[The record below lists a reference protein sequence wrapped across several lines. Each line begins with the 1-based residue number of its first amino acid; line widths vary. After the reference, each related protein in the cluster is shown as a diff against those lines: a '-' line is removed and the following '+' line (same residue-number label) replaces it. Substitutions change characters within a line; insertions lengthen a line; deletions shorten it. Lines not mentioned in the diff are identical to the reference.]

1 MKTQIYQICY
11 SEETLAQ
18 VPDGFLAL
26 DNTDNSRA
34 DWREY
39 WPIRNFL
46 LNNYLSDDVLYG
58 FLSPK
63 FTSKTL
69 LNHEGIHQYLASNY
83 NDEDV
88 ISFSPFWDLS
98 SIFKN
103 IFEQG
108 DFFHPGLA
116 NVCQQFCDQFAAGLD
131 THNVITH
138 SQNTI
143 FCNYFLAKKKFWLE
157 WLNLGEKLFQCA
169 EHSTG
174 QLANELNQKTTYGVQ
189 QLPMK
194 IFVQERFAT
203 IILLLNS
210 ETKSLAY
217 STFNTGPST
226 TPFNQFLSEAVISD
240 SLKISYSKTRH
251 PLYLN
256 QFGIIRDEI
265 ISKMRSP
272 NGEVAS
278 VSNLISANT

>member
-11 SEETLAQ
+11 SDETFDQ
-18 VPDGFLAL
+18 VPEGFLAL
-26 DNTDNSRA
+26 DNRDNVRS

-46 LNNYLSDDVLYG
+46 LNNYLADDVLYG
-58 FLSPK
+58 FMSPK
-63 FTSKTL
+63 FASKTL
-69 LNHEGIHQYLASNY
+69 LDHAGIHQFLDSNY
-83 NDEDV
+83 RDEDV

-116 NVCQQFCDQFAAGLD
+116 NICKQFCDQFAAGLD
-131 THNVITH
+131 THHVITH

-143 FCNYFLAKKKFWLE
+143 FCNYFLAKKKFWVE
-157 WLNLGEKLFQCA
+157 WLDLGEKLFQCA
-169 EHSTG
+169 ESSNS
-174 QLANELNQKTTYGVQ
+174 QLAQDLNHTTTYGVQ

-194 IFVQERFAT
+194 IFVQERIAT

-210 ETKSLAY
+210 EMKSLAF

-226 TPFNQFLSEAVISD
+226 TPFNQFLNEAVISD
-240 SLKISYSKTRH
+240 SLKMSYAKTKH
-251 PLYLN
+251 PAYLN
-256 QFGIIRDEI
+256 QFGKFRDEI
-265 ISKMRSP
+265 ILKIKSTNIHSP
-272 NGEVAS
+272 
-278 VSNLISANT
+278 